1 MPAERQLTFLDVLSQ
16 EDRRAL
22 LARART
28 IKARK
33 GQTVVANGEASREVF
48 IVVEGRLEVLLY
60 AANGREVSLRSLEAG
75 QLFGEL
81 AAIDGAAR
89 SASIMALTEA
99 RLLAIGPDA
108 FRSVITGSPQ
118 AADWLVR
125 RLTAQ
130 IRSLTNRVFELSA
143 LQVQARL
150 HCELLRLAKSHADA
164 GGVVDPAPTHAE
176 LASRIGTHRE
186 AITREM
192 IALGQRKIIRRGRR
206 RLEFLD
212 LDRLEEEL
220 RITLRAPVAEES
232 GW

>member
-1 MPAERQLTFLDVLSQ
+1 MPDAARRSFLEVLSG

-22 LARART
+22 LTRART

-33 GQTVVANGEASREVF
+33 GQLVLARGEVSRDVF
-48 IVVEGRLEVLLY
+48 IILEGRLEAVIY
-60 AANGREVSLRSLEAG
+60 AANGREVSLRALGEG

-81 AAIDGAAR
+81 AAIDNEVR
-89 SASIMALTEA
+89 SASIMASTDA
-99 RLLAIGPDA
+99 RLLVMGQDL
-108 FRSVITGSPQ
+108 FRSVIASSPE
-118 AADWLVR
+118 ATDWLIR

-143 LQVQARL
+143 LRVQARL
-150 HCELLRLAKSHADA
+150 HCELVRLARSQTDD
-164 GGVVDPAPTHAE
+164 GVVDPAPTHSE

-186 AITREM
+186 AVTRELS
-192 IALGQRKIIRRGRR
+192 ALARRKIVRSSRG

-212 LDRLEEEL
+212 LEGLEEEL
-220 RITLRAPVAEES
+220 RASLRAPVEEDG